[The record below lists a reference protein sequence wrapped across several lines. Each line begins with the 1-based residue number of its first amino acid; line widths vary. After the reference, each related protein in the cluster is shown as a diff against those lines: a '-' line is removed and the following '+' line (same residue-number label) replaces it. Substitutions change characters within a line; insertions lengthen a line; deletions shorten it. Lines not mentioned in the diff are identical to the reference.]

1 MTTPSRRRPVRLIAL
16 ALLLSGA
23 AGLLVL
29 VLPVPTND
37 ERLILKMTADS
48 EPVTTCL
55 ALKTVTDS
63 AYAGNWTE
71 TTKPLD
77 LAEAHARA
85 RSRQVSLPLDA
96 ENYIDN
102 LLKITCRDKATLST
116 PAFYGNL
123 AFIQI
128 TGKREQRTEALR
140 KVRGKWEWFARTI
153 APIGVIID

>member
-1 MTTPSRRRPVRLIAL
+1 
-16 ALLLSGA
+16 
-23 AGLLVL
+23 
-29 VLPVPTND
+29 
-37 ERLILKMTADS
+37 MTADS

-55 ALKTVTDS
+55 ALKTVTHS

-85 RSRQVSLPLDA
+85 HSRQISLPLDA

-116 PAFYGNL
+116 PAFYSNL
-123 AFIQI
+123 AFIQV
-128 TGKREQRTEALR
+128 TGKRERRTWAFR
-140 KVRGKWEWFARTI
+140 KIGGKWKGFAGTSE
-153 APIGVIID
+153 PLGVIID